1 MVRGKIEEAFSIG
14 DQLMLVFVE
23 KKRDMGKKKNNRCT

>member
-14 DQLMLVFVE
+14 NQLMLVFVE
-23 KKRDMGKKKNNRCT
+23 EEAGHEKEREQ